1 MSRPSRH
8 LEALQILKQHYKE
21 SGVLPTI
28 EVLAAKMGYKS
39 TSSAH
44 NAIQPLLKDGTITQ
58 EVSGGRLIPGRGFSP
73 RKSHKPYP
81 ELGGASIGEF
91 LDTKGQDTSVIEITN
106 TSLQGEGILK
116 GDFLLVSTSAEPQ
129 AGDQLLVQN
138 KRSFRLEP
146 FHGQASRQRP
156 IGVVLAQFRKYR
168 P

>member
-1 MSRPSRH
+1 MARPSRH

-58 EVSGGRLIPGRGFSP
+58 EASGGRLIPGPGFSP
-73 RKSHKPYP
+73 KKSHKAYP
-81 ELGGASIGEF
+81 ELAGKSIGDF
-91 LDTKGQDTSVIEITN
+91 LDNGDRDTLVIEITN
-106 TSLQGEGILK
+106 NSLQGEGILK

-129 AGDQLLVQN
+129 PGDQLLIQN
-138 KRSFRLEP
+138 KRSFLLEP